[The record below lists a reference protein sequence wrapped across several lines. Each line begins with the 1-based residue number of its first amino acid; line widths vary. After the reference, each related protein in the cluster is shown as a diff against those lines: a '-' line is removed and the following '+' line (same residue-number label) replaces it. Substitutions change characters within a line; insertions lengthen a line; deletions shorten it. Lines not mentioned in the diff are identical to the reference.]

1 MTKPHKK
8 LGKEEFRHFV
18 HPPAPP
24 NEAIEARL
32 IELLTPG
39 TFASLKT
46 VEREEGALRDRVLTL
61 SVMSAIVVS
70 LVYRQVRYLSEIIR
84 VLEQE
89 GLLWLEAQRVTK
101 QALSKR
107 LVELPASLFLGVFE
121 QVAQRIRAR
130 PLAAGVIAPEWQ
142 AVQARFSA
150 LWIADGST
158 LERLQRHMGQ
168 LQTQAKNPLAGKLMM
183 VVEAFSH
190 RPVQAFYSP
199 ESKRN
204 DAMWWTEL
212 MALLPVGGLL
222 ILDLG
227 CFGFPAFDAMSQDGK
242 FFLTRQK
249 QKVGYA
255 VIRVLSSGSHYR
267 DEIIQMGRHH
277 THPCQHPVRQVS
289 VLWGKQWRAYLT
301 NVTDPQLLS
310 AQQVCD
316 LYRRRWQVEEAFL
329 LTKRLL
335 GLAYLWGSSRNG
347 VQIQLYATWIFYAVL
362 NDLCREV
369 AVALAQPL
377 EKISMEMVFRSLY
390 HFAQAKHRD
399 ASTQLIPFLVR
410 FQKSFGLVKAQRK
423 RKRRNEAFALDIWA
437 TSLS

>member
-8 LGKEEFRHFV
+8 RGKEEFRHFV
-18 HPPAPP
+18 QPPAPP
-24 NEAIEARL
+24 NEAVESRL

-39 TFASLKT
+39 TFASLKS
-46 VEREEGALRDRVLTL
+46 VEWDGGALRDRTLTL

-70 LVYRQVRYLSEIIR
+70 LVYRQVRYLSEILR

-89 GLLWLEAQRVTK
+89 GLLWLDAQRVTK

-121 QVAQRIRAR
+121 QVAHQIRAR
-130 PLAAGVIAPEWQ
+130 PLAPGVIAPEWQ
-142 AVQARFSA
+142 PIQERFSA

-158 LERLQRHMGQ
+158 LERLQRQMGQ
-168 LQTQAKNPLAGKLMM
+168 LQAQANNPLAGKIMM

-190 RPVQAFYSP
+190 RPVQAFYSAEP
-199 ESKRN
+199 NRN
-204 DAMWWTEL
+204 DVTWWAAL

-227 CFGFPAFDAMSQDGK
+227 FFGFPAFDAMSEAGK

-249 QKVGYA
+249 QKVGYQ
-255 VIRVLSSGSHYR
+255 VTRVLSSGSHYR

-277 THPCQHPVRQVS
+277 THPCRHPVRQVS
-289 VLWGKQWRAYLT
+289 VLWGKQWHAYLT
-301 NVTDPQLLS
+301 NVLDPQQLS

-316 LYRRRWQVEEAFL
+316 LYRRRWQIETAFL

-335 GLAYLWGSSRNG
+335 GLAYLWVGGRNG

-362 NDLCREV
+362 NDLCHEV

-390 HFAQAKHRD
+390 HFAQAKQRD

-423 RKRRNEAFALDIWA
+423 RKRKNEAFALDIW
-437 TSLS
+437 TPSLS

>member
-8 LGKEEFRHFV
+8 RGKEEFRHFV
-18 HPPAPP
+18 SPPAPP
-24 NEAIEARL
+24 NEAVEARL
-32 IELLTPG
+32 IDLLTPG

-46 VEREEGALRDRVLTL
+46 VEREAGALRDRVLSL

-70 LVYRQVRYLSEIIR
+70 LVYRQVRYLSELLR

-89 GLLWLEAQRVTK
+89 GLLWVEAQRVSK

-121 QVAQRIRAR
+121 QVAQRIRQR
-130 PLAAGVIAPEWQ
+130 PLASGLIAPEWQ
-142 AVQARFSA
+142 GVQGHFSA

-158 LERLQRHMGQ
+158 LERLQRQMGQ
-168 LQTQAKNPLAGKLMM
+168 LRGQSNNPLAGKMMM

-199 ESKRN
+199 EPNRN
-204 DAMWWTEL
+204 DVTWWAEL

-227 CFGFPAFDAMSQDGK
+227 FFGFPAFDAMSQDGK

-249 QKVGYA
+249 QKVSYKVTA
-255 VIRVLSSGSHYR
+255 VLSRGSHYR
-267 DEIIQMGRHH
+267 DEIIQMGQHH
-277 THPCQHPVRQVS
+277 THPCQHPLRQVS
-289 VLWGKQWRAYLT
+289 LLWGKQWRAYLT
-301 NVTDPQLLS
+301 NVLDPQLLS
-310 AQQVCD
+310 PQQVCD
-316 LYRRRWQVEEAFL
+316 LYRRRWHIEDAFL

-335 GLAYLWGSSRNG
+335 GLAYLWVGSRNG

-362 NDLCREV
+362 NDLCSEV

-390 HFAQAKHRD
+390 HFAQAQQRD

-423 RKRRNEAFALDIWA
+423 RKRKNDALSLDIWVPA
-437 TSLS
+437 LS